1 MHRRKTSLTNNSD
14 INVDQLPRKITK
26 KNSSIS
32 EYDKILFENRRVLAQ
47 YISKRDDELKEKQEI
62 YNIKKD
68 KIAIFKQRLNEI
80 EENIKENNVEINK
93 LTNSLLTHY
102 HLLLTNGKDTRKEG
116 LVWII
121 KAIWNLGYNVIIS
134 FMPNYLDEKGIK
146 FLFKYAQIEI
156 DAEKIRHEIDKV
168 KFNVKL
174 YYQANQFEVQTKMK
188 KKESFGAKD
197 NTRNLIKK
205 AQEEILLDDN
215 KFNYKLIKDMV
226 LKDGSFDDKTKVYIQ
241 NLSELETKLNQKRD
255 ELYSLQQKELNR
267 LNKEFLFNDYSRR
280 YNIDQHS
287 LIASIVGQD
296 FAASEYSQR
305 QREQRFIVR

>member
-1 MHRRKTSLTNNSD
+1 
-14 INVDQLPRKITK
+14 
-26 KNSSIS
+26 
-32 EYDKILFENRRVLAQ
+32 
-47 YISKRDDELKEKQEI
+47 
-62 YNIKKD
+62 
-68 KIAIFKQRLNEI
+68 
-80 EENIKENNVEINK
+80 
-93 LTNSLLTHY
+93 LLTHY

-121 KAIWNLGYNVIIS
+121 KAIWNLGYNAIIS
-134 FMPNYLDEKGIK
+134 FMPNYLDEKCIK

-156 DAEKIRHEIDKV
+156 EAEKIRHEIDKV

-305 QREQRFIVR
+305 QREQREVHSKINMCRTFNFIKKNEKNSTNFKINLEKISRNNKFQPNNSIKALTNRSPNFQFLTQEN